1 MLTVIV
7 VLASS
12 FTVAVSS
19 FAVGVSSTELTVIV
33 TVAVSVSPSASVM
46 VYVNESVPLKSAFGE
61 YTNTPSEVSV
71 TVPLDGPLV
80 KL

>member
-7 VLASS
+7 VEASS

-19 FAVGVSSTELTVIV
+19 FAVGVSSTLATVIV
-33 TVAVSVSPSASVM
+33 TVAVSVSPSASVI
-46 VYVNESVPLKSAFGE
+46 VYVNESVPLKSAFGV

-71 TVPLDGPLV
+71 TVPFDGPLV

>member
-46 VYVNESVPLKSAFGE
+46 VYVNESVPLKSAFGV
-61 YTNTPSEVSV
+61 YTNTPSAVSV
-71 TVPLDGPLV
+71 TVPLDGPEV

>member
-12 FTVAVSS
+12 LTVAVSS
-19 FAVGVSSTELTVIV
+19 FAVGVSSTLATVMT

-46 VYVNESVPLKSAFGE
+46 VYVNESVPLKSAFGV
-61 YTNTPSEVSV
+61 YTNTPSAVSV
-71 TVPLDGPLV
+71 TVPFYTPLT
-80 KL
+80 LL

>member
-7 VLASS
+7 VEASS

-19 FAVGVSSTELTVIV
+19 TASGASSTLATVIV
-33 TVAVSVSPSASVM
+33 TVAVSVSPSASVI
-46 VYVNESVPLKSAFGE
+46 VHVNESVPLKSAFGV

-71 TVPLDGPLV
+71 TVPLDGPEV

>member
-1 MLTVIV
+1 MV

-12 FTVAVSS
+12 LTVAVSS
-19 FAVGVSSTELTVIV
+19 VAVGTSSTEFTVIT
-33 TVAVSVSPSASVM
+33 TVAVSVSPSASVI
-46 VYVNESVPLKSAFGE
+46 VYVKLSVPLKSAFGV